1 MKFRALALGAAVSAA
16 ASGLIPAT
24 AMAASAATAA
34 RPSGPPSTSTSTRL
48 NTSASASASN
58 RTNVNVEVVAQLP
71 RDIYWHDKTLYRDG
85 RELALPS
92 GYSYRDGG
100 VVGPQDRF
108 YFAPA
113 GQREGVIVAPM
124 KCQGGYYNSTPVKS
138 GNWIGNIVDGALKAC
153 ATVYDTAYNIIES
166 AVGNSDVYGGRC

>member
-1 MKFRALALGAAVSAA
+1 MKFRAFALGAAVSAA

-24 AMAASAATAA
+24 AMAATAATAV
-34 RPSGPPSTSTSTRL
+34 RPSGPPSTSTSASGGL
-48 NTSASASASN
+48 NTSASASN

-71 RDIYWHDKTLYRDG
+71 RDIYWHDKTLYRGG

-124 KCQGGYYNSTPVKS
+124 KCQGGYYNTAPVKP

>member
-1 MKFRALALGAAVSAA
+1 MKFRAFALGAAVSAA

-24 AMAASAATAA
+24 AMAATAATAA
-34 RPSGPPSTSTSTRL
+34 RPSGTPTTVTSAGP
-48 NTSASASASN
+48 NASASASSK
-58 RTNVNVEVVAQLP
+58 TNVNVEVVAQLP
-71 RDIYWHDKTLYRDG
+71 RDLYWHDKMIYRDG
-85 RELALPS
+85 RELPLPS

-124 KCQGGYYNSTPVKS
+124 KCQGGYYNTTPVKS
-138 GNWIGNIVDGALKAC
+138 GNWLGNIVDGALKAC

-166 AVGNSDVYGGRC
+166 AVGSSDVYGGRC